1 MCSISGKRDRAALFV
16 RPQEPSAGTKSS
28 YEKTS
33 SRLHIM
39 YDMFVFSPRESPC
52 CHAARGGQTSICIA
66 AKLVIAGHGPLE
78 ANQTPGHQSRGEMAS
93 RFKPQWQA
101 PESRCHLY
109 LGNGVTGGSET
120 RCDPHTLIVRA
131 HCAGF
136 CGRARPPALFFL
148 CSQILR

>member
-1 MCSISGKRDRAALFV
+1 MEISQCRLRNMLHIQHAAQQAKFVPSSMPGRCSTSGKRDRAALFV

-39 YDMFVFSPRESPC
+39 YDMVVFSPRESPC

-109 LGNGVTGGSET
+109 LENGGTGGAET
-120 RCDPHTLIVRA
+120 
-131 HCAGF
+131 
-136 CGRARPPALFFL
+136 
-148 CSQILR
+148 Q